1 MCPSNLYLVIFWW
14 IYIKLEGRKCPDTCD
29 TGDTAKVNIVTG
41 LGKGGDVPIAA
52 APPICLSLAT
62 SKRQLAGAF
71 GFQGLLAFDVHLDLL
86 GFGFRLLREADLQ
99 HALVIVGAYLL
110 RIHRVGQCERT
121 GEASVL
127 SLDSLEI
134 LLFFFLLEPTLAADG
149 ERVVYD
155 AMNFC

>member
-1 MCPSNLYLVIFWW
+1 MQPRLPFW
-14 IYIKLEGRKCPDTCD
+14 
-29 TGDTAKVNIVTG
+29 
-41 LGKGGDVPIAA
+41 
-52 APPICLSLAT
+52 LSLAT
-62 SKRQLAGAF
+62 SNRQLAGAF
-71 GFQGLLAFDVHLDLL
+71 GFQGLLHVDVHLDLL

-155 AMNFC
+155 AMNFCILAERSSRLGIEGSKNP